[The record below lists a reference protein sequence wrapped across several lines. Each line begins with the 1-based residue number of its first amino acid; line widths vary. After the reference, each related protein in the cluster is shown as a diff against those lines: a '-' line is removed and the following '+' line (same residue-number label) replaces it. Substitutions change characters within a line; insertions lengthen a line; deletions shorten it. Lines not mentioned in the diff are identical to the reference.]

1 YRSADEEEEEEEMEV
16 EDKERNE
23 GERWDGKLTEEEAR
37 KCLFNLGRSAR
48 GLEHAY
54 LCLSVPGR
62 DLRDVSIL
70 CSYIYLQKLELPFNK
85 IKDLSC
91 VSHMPYLIT
100 LDASHNEITDFFGF
114 EPPKN
119 LKEVNF
125 SHNRM
130 SAMKDL
136 SAYPSLRR
144 LHLDHNDF
152 HEIRGLENCVSLT
165 YLSLAH
171 NRISSIEGLGDV
183 PLKEI
188 SLRGNQIQ
196 RIENVRQLRTLQSF
210 DLAFNKIRSLSGL
223 ENLDLLGTI
232 DLEGNQRLTSLD
244 QREVTVEEKVSAVNK
259 YDPPVEVT
267 AARDHMTHLV
277 YQLTQPQVLFDSTLP
292 SLDTPYPM
300 LVLTGPQA
308 CGKRELAHKLCRD
321 FCDFFAY
328 GACHTT
334 RSPYFGEVDR
344 CDYHFVSEEDFQH
357 MTRSGKFIET
367 LRYGGHLYGLSREAI
382 EGAARDGLACC
393 VHMELEG
400 VYSLKNTYLEPRY
413 VLLVPTDSEAYARR
427 MRQRGLYSPSQIDAA
442 VGRVDFYVHVHRE
455 RPGFFD
461 NTIPCDDLEE
471 AYRALSQVVREYL
484 GLEEQAGRGGVSATP
499 DTTRSGDSLVAFWAK
514 TPSEQHNRMPMRLA
528 PQRSPAETASIQRR
542 QQRAQEA
549 LTGRSPGVFSQL
561 FLRCRSLHAPAQ
573 DKAAAAGLALQ
584 HATAERAMHR
594 LPIGGAVEPPLSACR
609 HAMLLNRVLDS
620 CGSGGGSLTVD
631 VQTSSVA
638 LQHPSEDSPRESRAS
653 SGPSTRSSAW
663 LCSPADS
670 AGNSDA
676 GEGMRAVPPLGE
688 ELKGVGVDSG
698 DTPGTGTL
706 TGRPG
711 SDAKPVLPPI
721 PSGRRTNEQPSPC

>member
-1 YRSADEEEEEEEMEV
+1 
-16 EDKERNE
+16 
-23 GERWDGKLTEEEAR
+23 
-37 KCLFNLGRSAR
+37 
-48 GLEHAY
+48 
-54 LCLSVPGR
+54 
-62 DLRDVSIL
+62 
-70 CSYIYLQKLELPFNK
+70 
-85 IKDLSC
+85 
-91 VSHMPYLIT
+91 MPYLIT

-232 DLEGNQRLTSLD
+232 DLEGNQVTEIKEVSHLHDLPLLRTLNLQQNPVQDEPDYRLAVIFLLQRLTSLD

-461 NTIPCDDLEE
+461 NTIPCGERTSQN
-471 AYRALSQVVREYL
+471 ARQRCCPSAALASSK
-484 GLEEQAGRGGVSATP
+484 QACRVGVCI
-499 DTTRSGDSLVAFWAK
+499 SL
-514 TPSEQHNRMPMRLA
+514 Q
-528 PQRSPAETASIQRR
+528 ETASIQRR

-573 DKAAAAGLALQ
+573 
-584 HATAERAMHR
+584 
-594 LPIGGAVEPPLSACR
+594 
-609 HAMLLNRVLDS
+609 
-620 CGSGGGSLTVD
+620 VD
-631 VQTSSVA
+631 PSV
-638 LQHPSEDSPRESRAS
+638 SISRS
-653 SGPSTRSSAW
+653 
-663 LCSPADS
+663 
-670 AGNSDA
+670 
-676 GEGMRAVPPLGE
+676 
-688 ELKGVGVDSG
+688 
-698 DTPGTGTL
+698 
-706 TGRPG
+706 
-711 SDAKPVLPPI
+711 
-721 PSGRRTNEQPSPC
+721 